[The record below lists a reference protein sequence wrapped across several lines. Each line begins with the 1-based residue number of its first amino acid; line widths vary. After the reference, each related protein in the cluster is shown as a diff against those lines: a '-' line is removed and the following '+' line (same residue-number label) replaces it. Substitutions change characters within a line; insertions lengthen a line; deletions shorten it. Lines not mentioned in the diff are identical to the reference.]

1 MKLKEL
7 KTLFKISIEQTLL
20 EPLLKVGFKW
30 KKSSMGFQR
39 NKGDFS
45 QSILFFLSPIKYYD
59 DESIGHITIMIRLDA
74 PKITEIATQL
84 KGANNKFDA
93 IDTFINVDA
102 GIFVGTHTL
111 EWRPTS
117 IDNMNELIEN
127 NIKPLIINTI
137 VPTLNNRSSVQNVLN
152 DFENSENYLF
162 ANSKEVNALLAIAMY
177 YMQNDIVNAKKVINE
192 FLLSDDVYRERYKDA
207 LLRLNI

>member
-59 DESIGHITIMIRLDA
+59 DESIGHI
-74 PKITEIATQL
+74 
-84 KGANNKFDA
+84 
-93 IDTFINVDA
+93 
-102 GIFVGTHTL
+102 
-111 EWRPTS
+111 S
-117 IDNMNELIEN
+117 
-127 NIKPLIINTI
+127 PL
-137 VPTLNNRSSVQNVLN
+137 
-152 DFENSENYLF
+152 
-162 ANSKEVNALLAIAMY
+162 
-177 YMQNDIVNAKKVINE
+177 
-192 FLLSDDVYRERYKDA
+192 
-207 LLRLNI
+207 